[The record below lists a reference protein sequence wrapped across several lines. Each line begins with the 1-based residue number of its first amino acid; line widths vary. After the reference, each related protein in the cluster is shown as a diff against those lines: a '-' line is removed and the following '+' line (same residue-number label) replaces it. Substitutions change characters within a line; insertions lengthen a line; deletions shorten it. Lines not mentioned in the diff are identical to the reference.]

1 MKEKDDIKHN
11 KKPQKKSSE
20 MKTTVYTMNDAII
33 LHDNSKEYKREK
45 NQDKKQDK
53 KTAKYVKLNKNF
65 LDDYFKL

>member
-20 MKTTVYTMNDAII
+20 MKPTVYTMNDAII
-33 LHDNSKEYKREK
+33 LHDNIKEYKREK
-45 NQDKKQDK
+45 NQDKK
-53 KTAKYVKLNKNF
+53 TAKYIKLNKNF